1 MDIHFCDLCN
11 ESVPQ
16 TDLDAGRAFVRRGR
30 VVCASCERAMTHTL
44 GSASH
49 GPETRSGSAVHVEPH
64 GSAVHAEIEQ
74 AVDILSG
81 DPRVE
86 PPTARAEPS
95 LSDTPPFG
103 TELPFGTEGWEAT
116 AASVPAPV
124 EVAGTPAP
132 EFAAGAPFP
141 SQAPAPVAPRR
152 SAGVVVGLVA
162 ILFAAGAV
170 AVLNESIRENEAKS
184 KDLETKLRAQTAAL
198 DELAKANAAANAELA
213 ALKGRVSS
221 EIAGEREVA
230 EKAIADLRAGTGAIQ
245 KSNEDLAHRL
255 DEASASAAA
264 REQEMARRHQELAT
278 NLEKSRDDGK
288 SALERI
294 SKLEEEV
301 QRAPAPA
308 PAEKVAAD
316 AGASRLAPLL
326 ADLQSPKAATRW
338 EAVDQ
343 IGQMKDP
350 EAVPY
355 LLPLLKDVDV
365 FVRMATARVLGDLK
379 VTTAVPALIDAL
391 EDTEAAVREAALGAL
406 RSLTGKDLRFDP
418 MASES
423 ERSKKVKAWRE
434 WWKKAEEEG
443 GVPKTQG

>member
-16 TDLDAGRAFVRRGR
+16 SDLDVGRAFVRRGR
-30 VVCASCERAMTHTL
+30 VVCASCERAMTHTV

-49 GPETRSGSAVHVEPH
+49 GEETPSGVAVQL
-64 GSAVHAEIEQ
+64 EIDQ
-74 AVDILSG
+74 AVDVLSG
-81 DPRVE
+81 DPRIE
-86 PPTARAEPS
+86 APRAEPGPR
-95 LSDTPPFG
+95 LS
-103 TELPFGTEGWEAT
+103 EA
-116 AASVPAPV
+116 P
-124 EVAGTPAP
+124 TPAYGAPTHAFGSGPVGAPADATRDLAPESSP
-132 EFAAGAPFP
+132 EFTTGAPFP
-141 SQAPAPVAPRR
+141 SPAVASAAPKRP
-152 SAGVVVGLVA
+152 AGVVIGVVA
-162 ILFAAGAV
+162 IVFAAGAV
-170 AVLNESIRENEAKS
+170 AVLNESIRGNEAKATE
-184 KDLETKLRAQTAAL
+184 LEAKLRAQTTAL
-198 DELAKANAAANAELA
+198 DDLRKANAAADAELA
-213 ALKGRVSS
+213 TLRSRLAS
-221 EIAGEREVA
+221 EIASERDVA
-230 EKAIADLRAGTGAIQ
+230 EKAIADLRAGTGEIK
-245 KSNEDLAHRL
+245 KSNEDLSHRL

-288 SALERI
+288 TVLERI

-308 PAEKVAAD
+308 PAAQGAAD
-316 AGASRLAPLL
+316 AGSSRLAPLI

-443 GVPKTQG
+443 GIQKTQG